1 MAYVAAA
8 WAFIKGLFAKKTV
21 GVIFR
26 IIFGATASAT
36 AQALCDP
43 AVQEKAL
50 EIAKMLQEQDL
61 DATEKARLF
70 NKMMKQWF
78 DRAGRMIGASL
89 LNAIRE
95 LAVAALKTSR
105 EAGV

>member
-8 WAFIKGLFAKKTV
+8 WAFIKGLFTKKAV
-21 GVIFR
+21 GIIFR
-26 IIFGATASAT
+26 IIFNATASAT

-43 AVQEKAL
+43 AVQDKAL
-50 EIAKMLQEQDL
+50 EIAKMLQEQGL
-61 DATEKARLF
+61 DAAEKARLF
-70 NKMMKQWF
+70 NQMMAQWLEQ
-78 DRAGRMIGASL
+78 AGRKIGTSL

-105 EAGV
+105 EIGG